1 MHLSRNSEG
10 QGKKRGSDFVWLL
23 TIDLHSYLR
32 FQQFAFLSANIDL
45 GDLVAIY
52 STTRAIIIFVFG
64 YKVLLCTV
72 ISNLC

>member
-1 MHLSRNSEG
+1 MYLSRNLEG

-52 STTRAIIIFVFG
+52 STTRAIIHHFCFRI
-64 YKVLLCTV
+64 
-72 ISNLC
+72 